1 MRLRSAGLSL
11 LFILGGPEL
20 ARPDAGSETGDHFPD
35 EGRLVVGPLS
45 GGRDEDLPNVHMLQR
60 PTLPLDPRRGE
71 FSMGASVPGP
81 AMAGPRLFAQTQ
93 TFLVRHVRGATQHR
107 AR

>member
-1 MRLRSAGLSL
+1 
-11 LFILGGPEL
+11 
-20 ARPDAGSETGDHFPD
+20 
-35 EGRLVVGPLS
+35 
-45 GGRDEDLPNVHMLQR
+45 
-60 PTLPLDPRRGE
+60 
-71 FSMGASVPGP
+71 MGASVPGP

>member
-1 MRLRSAGLSL
+1 MVELLKRCDKAPPGEASRARRAMTGNALCVVCALRSVLDAVLVGGTRDSP
-11 LFILGGPEL
+11 LG
-20 ARPDAGSETGDHFPD
+20 
-35 EGRLVVGPLS
+35 VGP
-45 GGRDEDLPNVHMLQR
+45 GR